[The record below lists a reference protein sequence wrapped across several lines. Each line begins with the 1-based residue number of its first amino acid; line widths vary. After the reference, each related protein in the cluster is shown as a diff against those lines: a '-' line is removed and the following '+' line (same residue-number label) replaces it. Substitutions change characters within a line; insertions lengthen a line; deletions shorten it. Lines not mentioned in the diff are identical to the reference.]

1 MRILITND
9 DGINAPGLEA
19 LADIAAEIAGP
30 DGEVW
35 TVAPAFEQSGV
46 GHCISYAH
54 PTLIAELARRLSRSE
69 GDLAEDIGAW
79 VARIPTIRRLLRF
92 AAPDFAGFMTVL
104 PEMGDRITMVVRGFE
119 LPRIRVRAA
128 AHGWCVAIEGDGV
141 WPHVLSGILH
151 AMADDYGVLAVI
163 SVRPEGLSVSVPL
176 TDFSEGRPFS
186 LSDPMVGL
194 G

>member
-1 MRILITND
+1 MHGLVNRAIEEFTRSTYGDGMWAGAAAAAGVDPRGFVVMRVNGDAT
-9 DGINAPGLEA
+9 
-19 LADIAAEIAGP
+19 
-30 DGEVW
+30 
-35 TVAPAFEQSGV
+35 TR
-46 GHCISYAH
+46 
-54 PTLIAELARRLSRSE
+54 TLIAELARRLSRSE